1 MISFTYGTPPEHR
14 DNRLVVARG
23 GGLRVCKMGDGGQKI
38 QTSNYKINVM
48 GTAW

>member
-1 MISFTYGTPPEHR
+1 MYMQ
-14 DNRLVVARG
+14 NRLTDIENKLVVARG